1 MEEMLLKITQV
12 CNLTQLGR
20 STVYQL
26 LDKPDGLATIRIG
39 RAVRV
44 HIDELRQW
52 VEKQRAAQRENL
64 S

>member
-1 MEEMLLKITQV
+1 MDQFLLTIPLV
-12 CNLTQLGR
+12 CTITQLGR

-44 HIDELRQW
+44 HIDEVRQW